1 MKIGFAR
8 VSKDDLELDNQKI
21 KLREE
26 GCEEIYEEV
35 VSGSK
40 NIEKRPELQSML
52 KALREGDV
60 CVAVR
65 IDRLARSLR
74 SLLMI
79 ADKVREKG
87 AHLKFLDQ
95 SIDTTTPAGE
105 LTFQILGSLSQFELS
120 LIKFRTIDGLRRAKA
135 QGKRLGKAPST
146 SKDVDRKIKAR
157 WKAGESWNQIA
168 EDYGVSRQT
177 IYRRIKKWREQE
189 ATEEFEK
196 STFQQD
202 E

>member
-8 VSKDDLELDNQKI
+8 VSKGDLDLENQKK

-26 GCEEIYEEV
+26 GCEEIYEEI

-40 NIEKRPELQSML
+40 KIDKRPELQSML

-74 SLLMI
+74 SLLII
-79 ADKVREKG
+79 AGKIREKG

-105 LTFQILGSLSQFELS
+105 LVFNILGSLAEFELS
-120 LIKFRTIDGLRRAKA
+120 LIKSRTIDGLERAKA

-177 IYRRIKKWREQE
+177 IYRRIKKWREEE
-189 ATEEFEK
+189 ATEEFENA
-196 STFQQD
+196 TFQKD

>member
-8 VSKDDLELDNQKI
+8 VSKGELDLDNQKI
-21 KLREE
+21 KLKEE

-40 NIEKRPELQSML
+40 NIDKRPELQSML

-79 ADKVREKG
+79 AEKVKEKG

-95 SIDTTTPAGE
+95 SIDTTTPAGS
-105 LTFQILGSLSQFELS
+105 LTFQILGSLSEFELS
-120 LIKFRTIDGLRRAKA
+120 LIRQRTLDGLRRAKA
-135 QGKRLGKAPST
+135 QGKTLGKAPST

-177 IYRRIKKWREQE
+177 IYRRIKKWRDEE

-196 STFQQD
+196 ATFQQD

>member
-1 MKIGFAR
+1 
-8 VSKDDLELDNQKI
+8 
-21 KLREE
+21 
-26 GCEEIYEEV
+26 
-35 VSGSK
+35 
-40 NIEKRPELQSML
+40 ML

-74 SLLMI
+74 SLLII
-79 ADKVREKG
+79 AGKIREKG

-105 LTFQILGSLSQFELS
+105 SVFNILGSLADFELS
-120 LIKFRTIDGLRRAKA
+120 LIKSRTIDGLERAKA

-146 SKDVDRKIKAR
+146 RKDVDRKIKAQ

-177 IYRRIKKWREQE
+177 IYRRIKKWREEE
-189 ATEEFEK
+189 ATEEFENA
-196 STFQQD
+196 TFQKD